1 MVRPSMMGTLAPQKK
16 EAAKKK
22 KERKKLR
29 SQPRNKDHLS
39 GPLCPPRPGKVSTQ
53 TAEVADRAASGARAI
68 WAGVPTH
75 LPGLSAPAPRASDR
89 RAPKV
94 RRVLEPAAAQQ
105 GEAVMTE
112 RGRRAP
118 AQLTHGARAAFS
130 STRSRRF
137 LRLLEFLSTHKD

>member
-16 EAAKKK
+16 EAAERK

-39 GPLCPPRPGKVSTQ
+39 GPLCPPRPGKVSMH
-53 TAEVADRAASGARAI
+53 TAEVADRAASGARAN
-68 WAGVPTH
+68 WAGMRTH
-75 LPGLSAPAPRASDR
+75 LPGPSAPAPGAPDR
-89 RAPKV
+89 RPPKV
-94 RRVLEPAAAQQ
+94 PRVLEPAAAQQ
-105 GEAVMTE
+105 GEAVLTE

-118 AQLTHGARAAFS
+118 AQLTQGARAAFS
-130 STRSRRF
+130 STGSRRF

>member
-53 TAEVADRAASGARAI
+53 TAEVASRAASGARAI
-68 WAGVPTH
+68 WAGVRT
-75 LPGLSAPAPRASDR
+75 GASDR
-89 RAPKV
+89 RPPKI
-94 RRVLEPAAAQQ
+94 RRVLEPAAARQ

-130 STRSRRF
+130 STRSRRS